1 MDFNNEELTM
11 EEAMEAIDSSMK
23 NIRVGDVVKGK
34 VISIL
39 EKEVLVNI
47 GYMKDG
53 VIPLSELSFEE
64 EVEPSSIVK
73 EEEEIYVYIVKRDD
87 GDGNVLLSKK
97 RADEVKLWDVLYEA
111 KKNNETVKFKVKE
124 VVKGGLR
131 GEVKGLKAFMPMSMV
146 SAHFVEDL
154 SVYAGKDLEAKVI
167 EVDKRNNKIILSRKV
182 IEQEEIKNKKEKF
195 WNEIK
200 QGEIRRGTVSK
211 IMNFGAFVDLGEE
224 EGLIHISEL
233 SFRKVKNANEVVA
246 VGQTIEVY
254 VLEVDREKRRIS
266 LSLKALGENPW
277 DNISDRF
284 KEGDVLEGTVTR
296 VLEFGAFVEIAEG
309 LEGLVHVSEISDENI
324 GNPSNILKPL
334 DKLKVKILSV
344 DKENKRISLSIK
356 EAKER
361 VVEDFSKYVD
371 NEESSNTLGDLL
383 GDKFK
388 SLNLK

>member
-64 EVEPSSIVK
+64 EVEPSNIVK

-87 GDGNVLLSKK
+87 GEGNVLLSKK
-97 RADEVKLWDVLYEA
+97 RADEVKLWDALYEA
-111 KKNNETVKFKVKE
+111 KKNNETVEFKVKE
-124 VVKGGLR
+124 AVKGGLR

-146 SAHFVEDL
+146 SAHFVEDFT
-154 SVYAGKDLEAKVI
+154 VYTGRELEAKVI
-167 EVDKRNNKIILSRKV
+167 EVDKRDSKIILSRKV

-233 SFRKVKNANEVVA
+233 SFRKVKNANEVVTIGQA
-246 VGQTIEVY
+246 VEVY
-254 VLEVDREKRRIS
+254 VLEVDREKKRIS

-277 DNISDRF
+277 DNISGEF
-284 KEGDVLEGTVTR
+284 KEGNVLEGTVTR
-296 VLEFGAFVEIAEG
+296 VLEFGAFVEISEG

-334 DKLKVKILSV
+334 DKVKVKILNI

>member
-53 VIPLSELSFEE
+53 VIPLRELSFEE
-64 EVEPSSIVK
+64 EVDPSTIVK

-87 GDGNVLLSKK
+87 GEGNVLLSKK
-97 RADEVKLWDVLYEA
+97 RADEVKLWDALYEA
-111 KKNNETVKFKVKE
+111 KKNNETVEFKVKE
-124 VVKGGLR
+124 AVKGGLR

-146 SAHFVEDL
+146 SAHFVEDFT
-154 SVYAGKDLEAKVI
+154 VYTGKKLEAKVI
-167 EVDKRNNKIILSRKV
+167 EVDKRDSKIILSRKV

-233 SFRKVKNANEVVA
+233 SFRKVKSANEVVA
-246 VGQTIEVY
+246 VGQTVEVY
-254 VLEVDREKRRIS
+254 VLEVDREKKRIS

-284 KEGDVLEGTVTR
+284 KEGNVLEGTVTR
-296 VLEFGAFVEIAEG
+296 VLEFGAFVEISDG

-334 DKLKVKILSV
+334 DKVKVKILNI

>member
-53 VIPLSELSFEE
+53 VIPLRELSFEE
-64 EVEPSSIVK
+64 DVDPSTIVK

-87 GDGNVLLSKK
+87 GEGNVLLSKK
-97 RADEVKLWDVLYEA
+97 RADEVKLWDALYEA

-124 VVKGGLR
+124 AVKGGLR

-146 SAHFVEDL
+146 SAHFVEDFT
-154 SVYAGKDLEAKVI
+154 VYTGRELEAKVI
-167 EVDKRNNKIILSRKV
+167 EVDKRDSKIILSRKV

-233 SFRKVKNANEVVA
+233 SFRKVKNTNEVVTIGQA
-246 VGQTIEVY
+246 VEVY
-254 VLEVDREKRRIS
+254 VLEVDREKKRIS

-277 DNISDRF
+277 DNISGEF
-284 KEGDVLEGTVTR
+284 KEGNVLEGTVTR
-296 VLEFGAFVEIAEG
+296 VLEFGAFVEISEG

-334 DKLKVKILSV
+334 DKVKVKILNI

>member
-64 EVEPSSIVK
+64 EVDPSTIVK

-87 GDGNVLLSKK
+87 GEGNVLLSKK
-97 RADEVKLWDVLYEA
+97 RADEVKLWDALYEA
-111 KKNNETVKFKVKE
+111 KKNNETVEFKVKE
-124 VVKGGLR
+124 AVKGGLR

-146 SAHFVEDL
+146 SAHFVEDFT
-154 SVYAGKDLEAKVI
+154 VYTGKKLEAKVI
-167 EVDKRNNKIILSRKV
+167 EVDKRDSKIILSRKV

-233 SFRKVKNANEVVA
+233 SFRKVKSANEVVA
-246 VGQTIEVY
+246 VGQTVEVY
-254 VLEVDREKRRIS
+254 VLEVDREKKRIS

-284 KEGDVLEGTVTR
+284 KEGNVLEGTVTR
-296 VLEFGAFVEIAEG
+296 VLEFGAFVEISDG

-334 DKLKVKILSV
+334 DKVKVKILNI